1 VIIIQGNGT
10 IKTIS
15 INKKLG
21 VETKRPQVFVWY
33 DLMEGLTD
41 EEEDLIF
48 EIKPK
53 LFSIN
58 TITIS
63 DETISLLN
71 DGIRKIII
79 NGKSKPK

>member
-21 VETKRPQVFVWY
+21 LETKRPLVFVWY

-63 DETISLLN
+63 NETISLLN
-71 DGIRKIII
+71 DGIRKIIL
-79 NGKSKPK
+79 NGKF

>member
-1 VIIIQGNGT
+1 
-10 IKTIS
+10 
-15 INKKLG
+15 
-21 VETKRPQVFVWY
+21 
-33 DLMEGLTD
+33 MEGLTD